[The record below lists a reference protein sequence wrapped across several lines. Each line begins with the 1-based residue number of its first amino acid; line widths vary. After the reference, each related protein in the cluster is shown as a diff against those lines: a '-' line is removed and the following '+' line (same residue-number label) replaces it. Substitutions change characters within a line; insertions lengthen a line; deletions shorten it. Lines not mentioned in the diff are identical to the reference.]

1 VGVKLVVN
9 KEEVMNLEETI
20 KYYGSIKN
28 LADAIGVSRQT
39 IYLWKAKDAI
49 PYARQAQIEIETR
62 GKLKAEQ

>member
-1 VGVKLVVN
+1 
-9 KEEVMNLEETI
+9 MNLEETI

-39 IYLWKAKDAI
+39 IYLWKDKGAI
-49 PYARQAQIEIETR
+49 PYARQAQIELETR